1 MVRDAVVN
9 LARQRAAEALRA
21 KGINNDVIDRLPSI
35 EDGFVTW
42 ISRSELPMD
51 AIDEMLRAR
60 GGFVEADDLS
70 NVVQRTTGHAPPSWV
85 LDLLMT
91 SMDADGDGLLSN
103 TEVWTWANDRGLEVP
118 PHLLEV
124 AQPEAT
130 PEPLPE
136 PTPLPQPEPVIIPL
150 SEVEPAP
157 APVVEETVVA
167 KPVKTQPVP
176 RPVTPVAT
184 TQGSLEGL
192 LDAFGQNLRGD
203 EIRAIVD
210 ANAQTFHIS
219 GTVKEQKATLLGE
232 AGWRDGHTLTV
243 TTLLGDVD
251 LQIPSSISS
260 ELRFVDHEVRLHG
273 WNRGL
278 SRAVF
283 RLQ

>member
-1 MVRDAVVN
+1 MVRAAVVN

-21 KGINNDVIDRLPSI
+21 KGVNNDVIDRLPSI

-42 ISRSELPMD
+42 ISRSELPME
-51 AIDEMLRAR
+51 AIDDMLRAR
-60 GGFVEADDLS
+60 GGFVEVDDLS
-70 NVVQRTTGHAPPSWV
+70 NVVQRTTGHAPPEWV
-85 LDLLMT
+85 LELLMT

-103 TEVWTWANDRGLEVP
+103 TEVWTWANYRGLDVP

-124 AQPEAT
+124 EQ
-130 PEPLPE
+130 PE
-136 PTPLPQPEPVIIPL
+136 PTPEVTPVAQPEPVMSPV

-157 APVVEETVVA
+157 APVVEETVRPE
-167 KPVKTQPVP
+167 PVQTQPVP

-203 EIRAIVD
+203 EIQAIVD
-210 ANAQTFHIS
+210 ANVQTFHIA
-219 GTVKEQKATLLGE
+219 GTVKEHKATLLGE
-232 AGWRDGHTLTV
+232 AGWRDGQTLTV
-243 TTLLGDVD
+243 STLLGDVD
-251 LQIPSSISS
+251 LQVPSSATSD
-260 ELRFVDHEVRLHG
+260 LRFVDHHATLHG

-283 RLQ
+283 RLV